1 LSMPH
6 LRTLSVSHA
15 VQRASTESKDMAQ
28 RSIRYMAKAQR
39 HLRPQFNALSDMA
52 GTVSAGINASV

>member
-1 LSMPH
+1 
-6 LRTLSVSHA
+6 
-15 VQRASTESKDMAQ
+15 
-28 RSIRYMAKAQR
+28 MAKAQR